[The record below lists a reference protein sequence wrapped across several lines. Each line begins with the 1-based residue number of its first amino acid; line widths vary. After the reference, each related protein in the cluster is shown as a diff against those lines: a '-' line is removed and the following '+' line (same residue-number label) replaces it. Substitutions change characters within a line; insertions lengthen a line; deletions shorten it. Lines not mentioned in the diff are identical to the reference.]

1 MPEHAPTPPPFVGR
15 ATEWAELE
23 HARDSGR
30 PELIAVY
37 GRRRVGKTYLVR
49 RFFAAELRF
58 ELTGTRNATHKQ
70 QLVNFAEALSARSG
84 IRYAP
89 PRDWP
94 EAFQTLGRYLEEF
107 PTNTRQAVFFD
118 ELPWLAAR
126 RSSFLSA
133 FEYFWNTWGTRRSNL
148 IVVICGSAASWMIA
162 KVLRDRGG
170 LHNRVTRR
178 MQLHPFSLHETEMFL
193 SSRGIQLDRR
203 QILELTMAVGGIP
216 YYLDYVRK
224 GRSAA
229 QNIDAMFF
237 ARQAPLHDEFENL
250 YAALFEH
257 HERHLKVIRALGRK
271 QSGLTRNEI
280 IHASKIPGG
289 GNISTILGEL
299 ESSDFICKL
308 QPFGRVKREP
318 VYRLIDEFTLFHL
331 RWVESGREPLH
342 GIGQWMHLHS
352 TPAWQAWSGYAFENL
367 CLRHVPQ
374 IKHALSIGGVRA
386 GISAWRHQS
395 AGVDDTGAQ
404 IDLLIDRQD
413 GVINVCEMKFSTN
426 EFTIDKKYARE
437 LREKLTTFRR
447 VMETKKATFLTMVT
461 THGIKPNELSA
472 ELVQSSVKADALF
485 AA

>member
-1 MPEHAPTPPPFVGR
+1 MSRQEACPQPFVGR
-15 ATEWAELE
+15 ASEWAELE

-58 ELTGTRNATHKQ
+58 ELTGTRKATHKQ
-70 QLVNFAEALSARSG
+70 QLANFAAALSARAG
-84 IRYAP
+84 VRYAP

-94 EAFQTLGRYLEEF
+94 EAFQTLSRYLEEF
-107 PTNTRQAVFFD
+107 PTNARQVVFFD

-126 RSSFLSA
+126 RSGFLGA
-133 FEYFWNTWGTRRSNL
+133 FEYFWNTWGTRQSHL
-148 IVVICGSAASWMIA
+148 MVVICGSAASWMIA

-178 MQLHPFSLHETEMFL
+178 MQLHPFSLHETERFL
-193 SSRGIQLDRR
+193 GSRGIQFDRR

-237 ARQAPLHDEFENL
+237 APQAPLHDEFENL

-257 HERHLKVIRALGRK
+257 HERHLKVIRALARK
-271 QSGLTRNEI
+271 LSGLTRKEI
-280 IHASKIPGG
+280 INATKMPSG
-289 GNISTILGEL
+289 GNISTILDEL
-299 ESSDFICKL
+299 ESSDFICRL
-308 QPFGRVKREP
+308 QPFGRAKREP
-318 VYRLIDEFTLFHL
+318 LYRLIDEFTLFYL
-331 RWVESGREPLH
+331 RWVENGREPLH
-342 GIGQWMHLHS
+342 GAGQWMHLHS

-374 IKHALSIGGVRA
+374 IKHALSIAGVRA

-395 AGVDDTGAQ
+395 TGAGDSGAQ

-413 GVINVCEMKFSTN
+413 GVINVCEMKFALN

-437 LREKLTTFRR
+437 LREKLATFRR
-447 VMETKKATFLTMVT
+447 VTGTKKATFLTMVT
-461 THGIKPNELSA
+461 TQGTQTNEFSV
-472 ELVQSSVKADALF
+472 ELVQNSVKAEALF